1 MENNVT
7 HAKPVSYSR
16 SVLTELMIPANAN
29 FGGKIHGGTILSL
42 MDKAAYACAAR
53 HSGNYCVTASID
65 LVEFLMPIEV
75 GELVCIKASV
85 NHVGKSSMVIGIRVE
100 SENVKTGVKHHTNT
114 SYFTMIAKDEEGK
127 ITEVPALLLEN
138 KEDIRRFLE
147 AIKRK
152 KLKSD
157 YKEELDNTK
166 TTLSLHKDLNYLEHE
181 RCVLSEDAL
190 NA

>member
-1 MENNVT
+1 MANNKT
-7 HAKPVSYSR
+7 LAKPVSYSR

-114 SYFTMIAKDEEGK
+114 SYFTMIAKDEGGK

-166 TTLSLHKDLNYLEHE
+166 TTLSLHMDLHYLEHE
-181 RCVLSEDAL
+181 RCVLSENAL
-190 NA
+190 NE

>member
-1 MENNVT
+1 MENNVA

-114 SYFTMIAKDEEGK
+114 SYFTMIAKDEGGK

-166 TTLSLHKDLNYLEHE
+166 TTLSLHKDLHYLEHE
-181 RCVLSEDAL
+181 RCVLSENAL
-190 NA
+190 NE

>member
-75 GELVCIKASV
+75 GELVCIKASI

-100 SENVKTGVKHHTNT
+100 SENVKTGQKNHTNT
-114 SYFTMIAKDEEGK
+114 SYFTMIAKDEGGK

-166 TTLSLHKDLNYLEHE
+166 TTLSLHKDLHYLENE
-181 RCVLSEDAL
+181 RCVLSENAL
-190 NA
+190 NE